1 MTSVIAVHPLYEDVW
16 PCAAEYLCERWEE
29 EDGSVAFVR
38 LEEDDER
45 PIGDVLEAEGLT
57 DLTRIVSL
65 GIPVTDDCLD
75 ILAIA
80 EEAAVMTDNMYEMD
94 SEVTHLLEE
103 RGVTAYELQSE
114 GFWSQSVA
122 ELGLGLA
129 IGALRQIP
137 QKHSSITES
146 KDDWDVELL
155 ENEVPGAG
163 GHQYV
168 ADPPDHV
175 HGTIA
180 GKDVRIVG
188 VGNIGSRFADYVDSF
203 GADVAAYDPYADEPC
218 FHRTGAREFHRL
230 EELVDG
236 ADIFAPM
243 VPLTE
248 STENL
253 ISADLIDRLPEG
265 SLLLLVTRAGICD
278 MDAVRRR
285 VLDDEIALA
294 ADVFDVEPLPLDD
307 PLLGRDNVVH
317 TPHVAGRTRHANEQ
331 WAEHLASQF
340 RNRS

>member
-1 MTSVIAVHPLYEDVW
+1 MTSVIVVHPLYEDVW
-16 PCAAEYLCERWEE
+16 PHAAEHLRDRWEDE
-29 EDGSVAFVR
+29 GSVTYVR
-38 LEEDDER
+38 LDESDDR
-45 PIGDVLEAEGLT
+45 PVGEVLTDEGLT

-65 GIPVTDDCLD
+65 GVPVTDDCLD
-75 ILAIA
+75 VLATA

-94 SEVTHLLEE
+94 SEVSAALEE
-103 RGVTAYELQSE
+103 RGVTTYQLQSE
-114 GFWSQSVA
+114 GFWGPSVA
-122 ELGLGLA
+122 ELGLGLT
-129 IGALRQIP
+129 ISALRQIP
-137 QKHSSITES
+137 QKHQRITES
-146 KDDWDVELL
+146 HDAWDTDRLA
-155 ENEVPGAG
+155 NEVPGARG
-163 GHQYV
+163 YQYV

-180 GKDVRIVG
+180 GKNVRIVG
-188 VGNIGSRFADYVDSF
+188 VGNIGSRFADHADHL

-218 FHRTGAREFHRL
+218 FHRTGARQVHRL
-230 EELVDG
+230 EELPTD

-248 STENL
+248 STEGL
-253 ISADLIDRLPEG
+253 ITEKHINSLPEG

-278 MDAVRRR
+278 MDAVRER
-285 VLDDEIALA
+285 VLADEIALA

-340 RNRS
+340 RPRS